1 MNQLQ
6 VFENDLFKVSAKVES
21 GEILFDVE
29 EVAVSLGF
37 TETKNGKVYVRW
49 RTVNGYLK
57 KYVSQ
62 DVAKGDLIPEP
73 LVYKLA
79 FKASNEVAE
88 KFQDWLAI
96 EVIPQ
101 IRKTGS
107 YPFDTSQLSPELQM
121 FSKLF
126 NTVAKQELEQKRL
139 ENEIKQTNKRLDN
152 VTTIVALNP
161 KDWRPDVNRILNTI
175 VKKSGMS
182 YQDIRKES
190 YELLEARAKCNLNIR
205 LENKKKNALLE
216 GASKSKASK
225 INKMDVIESDKRL
238 TEIYLA
244 IVKEMAIKYQISMEG
259 VLV

>member
-1 MNQLQ
+1 MEGKRIVDDLKIIANDVLP
-6 VFENDLFKVSAKVES
+6 VYENEF
-21 GEILFDVE
+21 G
-29 EVAVSLGF
+29 
-37 TETKNGKVYVRW
+37 
-49 RTVNGYLK
+49 
-57 KYVSQ
+57 
-62 DVAKGDLIPEP
+62 
-73 LVYKLA
+73 
-79 FKASNEVAE
+79 E
-88 KFQDWLAI
+88 KFVNARELHDQLMVGKDFTTWIRDRIDKYGFI
-96 EVIPQ
+96 ENEDYTLTLTKIGERQNVTRHDYILTLDTAKEIAMVQ
-101 IRKTGS
+101 NNEMGRVIRK
-107 YPFDTSQLSPELQM
+107 YFIEIEKRYRLEKPKSQAELLLM
-121 FSKLF
+121 Y
-126 NTVAKQELEQKRL
+126 AKQFVATERRVAALESKV
-139 ENEIKQTNKRLDN
+139 NDI
-152 VTTIVALNP
+152 TTIVAINP

-244 IVKEMAIKYQISMEG
+244 IVKEMAIKYQISLEG

>member
-1 MNQLQ
+1 MEGKRIVDDLKIIANDVLP
-6 VFENDLFKVSAKVES
+6 VYENEF
-21 GEILFDVE
+21 G
-29 EVAVSLGF
+29 
-37 TETKNGKVYVRW
+37 
-49 RTVNGYLK
+49 
-57 KYVSQ
+57 
-62 DVAKGDLIPEP
+62 
-73 LVYKLA
+73 
-79 FKASNEVAE
+79 E
-88 KFQDWLAI
+88 KFVNARELHDQLMVGKDFTTWIRDRIDKYGFI
-96 EVIPQ
+96 ENEDYTLTLTKIGERQNVTRHDYILTLDTAKEIAMVQ
-101 IRKTGS
+101 NNEMGRVIRK
-107 YPFDTSQLSPELQM
+107 YFIEIEKRYRLEKPKSQAELLLM
-121 FSKLF
+121 Y
-126 NTVAKQELEQKRL
+126 AKQFVATERRVAALESKV
-139 ENEIKQTNKRLDN
+139 NDI
-152 VTTIVALNP
+152 TTIVAINP

>member
-1 MNQLQ
+1 MDDLKIIANDVLP
-6 VFENDLFKVSAKVES
+6 VYENEF
-21 GEILFDVE
+21 G
-29 EVAVSLGF
+29 
-37 TETKNGKVYVRW
+37 
-49 RTVNGYLK
+49 
-57 KYVSQ
+57 
-62 DVAKGDLIPEP
+62 
-73 LVYKLA
+73 
-79 FKASNEVAE
+79 E
-88 KFQDWLAI
+88 KFVNARELHDQLMVGKDFTTWIRDRIDKYGFI
-96 EVIPQ
+96 ENEDYTLTLTKIGERQNVTRHDYILTLDTAKEIAMVQ
-101 IRKTGS
+101 NNEMGRVIRK
-107 YPFDTSQLSPELQM
+107 YFIEIEKRYRLEKPKSQAELLLM
-121 FSKLF
+121 Y
-126 NTVAKQELEQKRL
+126 AKQFVATERRVAALESKV
-139 ENEIKQTNKRLDN
+139 NDI
-152 VTTIVALNP
+152 TTIVAINP

-244 IVKEMAIKYQISMEG
+244 IVKEMAIKYQISLEG